1 MALGKVG
8 SALSKFSRV
17 SRASLRKAAR
27 ARDRM
32 EREFDRVFG
41 KDALRGSPVSTDRVR
56 KRVGNFNGSSKSDY
70 FNDLS
75 GDKINIWNSKKN
87 QVKEKKFF

>member
-41 KDALRGSPVSTDRVR
+41 EDALRGSAVSTDRVR
-56 KRVGNFNGSSKSDY
+56 KKVSNTTGSSKNGY
-70 FNDLS
+70 FEDLS
-75 GDKINIWNSKKN
+75 TDKIDIFSPKKD
-87 QVKEKKFF
+87 QVDEKKFF